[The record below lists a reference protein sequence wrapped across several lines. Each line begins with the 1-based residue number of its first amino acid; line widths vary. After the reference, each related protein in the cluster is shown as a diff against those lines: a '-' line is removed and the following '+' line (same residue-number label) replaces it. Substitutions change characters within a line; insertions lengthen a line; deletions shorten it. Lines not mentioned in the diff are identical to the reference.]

1 MTKSTN
7 TAPEEYLFEAEGCY
21 ITELSNTPAD
31 PAVSIAQARVEPN
44 VTTSWHQLIDVT
56 ERYCIL
62 EGTGVVEVGNEPP
75 KNVTIGDVVIIPPKT
90 RQRIRNNGTVDLIF
104 LAICNPR
111 FTPECYE
118 SIVKNFSE
126 C

>member
-1 MTKSTN
+1 MQN
-7 TAPEEYLFEAEGCY
+7 TVPPNHQEYLFIAEGCY

-31 PAVSIAQARVEPN
+31 PEVSIAKARVEPN
-44 VTTSWHQLIDVT
+44 VTTTWHRLDGVT

-62 EGTGVVEVGNEPP
+62 EGVGVVE
-75 KNVTIGDVVIIPPKT
+75 IGDEAAKEVSAGDVIIIPPMI
-90 RQRIRNNGTVDLIF
+90 RQRISNRGKTDLIF

-118 SIVKNFSE
+118 SLV
-126 C
+126 

>member
-1 MTKSTN
+1 MSESTN
-7 TAPEEYLFEAEGCY
+7 PKEEYLFDAEGCY

-31 PAVSIAQARVEPN
+31 PDVSIAKARVEPN
-44 VTTSWHQLIDVT
+44 VTTTWHQLKDVT

-62 EGTGVVEVGNEPP
+62 EGTGVVEIGDEAPRIVS
-75 KNVTIGDVVIIPPKT
+75 VGDVVIIPPMT
-90 RQRIRNNGTVDLIF
+90 RQRIGNHGKTDLIF

-118 SIVKNFSE
+118 SIV
-126 C
+126 

>member
-1 MTKSTN
+1 MSESANTKN
-7 TAPEEYLFEAEGCY
+7 QEYLFTAEGCY

-31 PAVSIAQARVEPN
+31 PALSIAKARVEPN
-44 VTTSWHQLIDVT
+44 VTTTWHQLKDVT

-62 EGTGVVEVGNEPP
+62 EGTGVVEIGNEPP
-75 KNVTIGDVVIIPPKT
+75 KKVSVGDVVIIPPMT
-90 RQRIRNNGTVDLIF
+90 RQRISNIGKTDLIF

-118 SIVKNFSE
+118 SII
-126 C
+126 